1 MVPGHPLPGRVEPNS
16 RMLYYTFQYFWS
28 QDDVSHF
35 PVHVP
40 DLGSVILSAGRI
52 SSLSPL
58 EIRPIQVPQVCSPRG
73 CDDCCTFTNYPHIK
87 RWNNGPYSGAFKRI
101 MTYTYLLSVPLLIAY
116 SVGFCIIKYKQGYIN
131 VPGEGII
138 PTPWELWPSAY
149 QRAIF
154 PLNLLFSIA
163 WGLEMVTHLE
173 ELCFWLFLV
182 NAGSVQQDWFRS
194 LYFKT
199 WTLGSLF
206 AIIYMPVV
214 TIVTRSDPLKS
225 EAFTFLAG
233 SLGSLSLTIW
243 FTPVL
248 FMFPS
253 FLMGLKREGVD
264 LNTIVRLTTFHE
276 LNCLRVLFRFFFVAP
291 LLILGVDGVR
301 THKHINT
308 SNFWTEFLT
317 FVAAVGCIISS
328 GITLVIFFPRSRQ
341 GEAQARYASRE
352 KSHQLRTFRSTQHS
366 EHSSYFRPMSPGV
379 AKGSVPLCTPIDFNE
394 GVSVVRQE
402 PPGLKSSPLD
412 PENSPAPETYK
423 TTFSPNRRLDSGTT
437 VVGGMVISG
446 LTEGN
451 LAQHNF
457 QTSNVHPLVH
467 NFTSPIGICT
477 PFALEA
483 GRRC

>member
-1 MVPGHPLPGRVEPNS
+1 M
-16 RMLYYTFQYFWS
+16 
-28 QDDVSHF
+28 SHTS
-35 PVHVP
+35 PSTYLTWAVLSCL
-40 DLGSVILSAGRI
+40 LGAFLLFHLWKFDRFKC
-52 SSLSPL
+52 L
-58 EIRPIQVPQVCSPRG
+58 
-73 CDDCCTFTNYPHIK
+73 K
-87 RWNNGPYSGAFKRI
+87 WNNGPYSGAFKRI

-328 GITLVIFFPRSRQ
+328 GITLVVRKRVTSTPNPLTDFLRYSFPARGKVKRKHAMRRVRSHTNCAPSAPRNIPNTRPTSAPCLLASRREVYHYAHRLTSTRASPLCVRNPQ
-341 GEAQARYASRE
+341 ASSQARSIQ
-352 KSHQLRTFRSTQHS
+352 KTLLRPRLTRRH
-366 EHSSYFRPMSPGV
+366 FRPTGDWTR
-379 AKGSVPLCTPIDFNE
+379 A
-394 GVSVVRQE
+394 RQ
-402 PPGLKSSPLD
+402 SSAAWSFLD
-412 PENSPAPETYK
+412 
-423 TTFSPNRRLDSGTT
+423 
-437 VVGGMVISG
+437 
-446 LTEGN
+446 
-451 LAQHNF
+451 
-457 QTSNVHPLVH
+457 
-467 NFTSPIGICT
+467 
-477 PFALEA
+477 
-483 GRRC
+483 